1 MNLERFLRR
10 AAIQLVGF
18 LAVLSICPSL
28 VHSQD
33 RPRLTGDLP
42 SEISPK
48 KVADVLANA
57 KIFRWNEKVNIY
69 VENFDRQNKRSRD
82 CTVARTGADLEWLQ
96 QQTTF
101 QFGFT
106 DNQSVANFLIAT
118 SDSEESE
125 ALVQEIINEKVRT
138 THPLHMFFYSSEQ
151 EFNNELRYHLLGTG
165 SRAYYD
171 ANRTHVAI
179 FVSDD
184 RSIRFAY
191 IWFRASDITGEAAR
205 QRDIYTSEDFQN
217 CAHPIYDIFF
227 SARLFWAL
235 GITELLRLTRLSNGL
250 PAYLERELAILVFKS
265 LYQSHFTLDGSP
277 SAQHKAIEESLKKF
291 WPLAEK
297 R

>member
-10 AAIQLVGF
+10 AAIQVVGF

-125 ALVQEIINEKVRT
+125 ARVQKIIDEKVRT
-138 THPLHMFFYSSEQ
+138 TYPLHMFFTPQSRSS
-151 EFNNELRYHLLGTG
+151 TM
-165 SRAYYD
+165 S
-171 ANRTHVAI
+171 
-179 FVSDD
+179 
-184 RSIRFAY
+184 
-191 IWFRASDITGEAAR
+191 
-205 QRDIYTSEDFQN
+205 
-217 CAHPIYDIFF
+217 
-227 SARLFWAL
+227 L
-235 GITELLRLTRLSNGL
+235 GIFCWVPDVGRTTMPIVRTL
-250 PAYLERELAILVFKS
+250 PS
-265 LYQSHFTLDGSP
+265 LFQMID
-277 SAQHKAIEESLKKF
+277 Q
-291 WPLAEK
+291 
-297 R
+297 